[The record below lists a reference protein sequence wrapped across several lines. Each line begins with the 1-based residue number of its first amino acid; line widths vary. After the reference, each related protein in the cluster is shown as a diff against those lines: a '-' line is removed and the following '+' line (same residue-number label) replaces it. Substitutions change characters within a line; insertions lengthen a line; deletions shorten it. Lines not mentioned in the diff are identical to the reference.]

1 MDIIN
6 LEAQQSKQYCYVFN
20 KSCLKEIWAPEVS
33 VILYIFSAC
42 SVLLTVF
49 GNFLVIISFSHFRQ
63 LHTPSNLLVLSL
75 AVADFFIGGFSM
87 PFELI
92 KLIENCWY
100 FGDTFCF
107 LHSFFSFL
115 LTSVSV
121 SNLVLIA
128 FDRYIAVCDPFF
140 YSAKITIPITGI
152 FIASSWGSSFAY
164 TWALVYFKGVIFTYE
179 TINGCLRDCGGL
191 YSEVWGLV
199 DLFATFILP
208 CSLMVS
214 LYVKVFIVAR
224 RHLKV
229 INSAS
234 EQINKT
240 NKNQGNISKKSERKA
255 AKTLGIVISVYLLC
269 WVPYYLCIIINSY
282 TQIQVPFAVYS
293 IFTSVVC
300 FNSGM
305 NPIIY
310 ALFYPWFQKS
320 LKLIITCRVCSPASS
335 LTRMFPEN

>member
-1 MDIIN
+1 N
-6 LEAQQSKQYCYVFN
+6 LSSSHLTHVPTSGLRTQYCYVFN

-152 FIASSWGSSFAY
+152 FIASSW
-164 TWALVYFKGVIFTYE
+164 
-179 TINGCLRDCGGL
+179 DCGGL
-191 YSEVWGLV
+191 YTEVWGLV

-224 RHLKV
+224 RHLKI

-255 AKTLGIVISVYLLC
+255 AKTLGIVISVFLLC

-293 IFTSVVC
+293 IFTSVVY

-335 LTRMFPEN
+335 LIRMFPEN